1 MMVLRSR
8 LSGVQVAISGY
19 QTAMFPPM
27 AEPKTAKRNREPH
40 QLPAGRHGL
49 SRQFVLSNQRQ
60 RILAAVADVCST
72 AGYVSMSVEDIVV
85 TSGVSRR
92 TFYDNYRGK
101 EDVFLAAYDEVST
114 QLLAGVKEAYDAADG
129 LVDRAR
135 ETLRALLE
143 FIANEP
149 TYADMCIVEVLAAGP
164 TAIDR
169 RNKIM
174 HALAAMIDDA
184 AAQDLPKSKRPS
196 PLIAETL
203 VGGIYEVIYAR
214 VLAGKY
220 AELPALLPDLVF
232 SLLLPYVG
240 SDVAHDI
247 LKKERRRVKSG
258 APAAARS

>member
-1 MMVLRSR
+1 
-8 LSGVQVAISGY
+8 
-19 QTAMFPPM
+19 M
-27 AEPKTAKRNREPH
+27 AEPKTAKRSREPH

-49 SRQFVLSNQRQ
+49 SRQFVLSNQRE
-60 RILAAVADVCST
+60 RILAAVADVCSA

-101 EDVFLAAYDEVST
+101 EDVFLAAFDQVAV
-114 QLLAGVKEAYDAADG
+114 LLSERVQTAYDNADG

-135 ETLRALLE
+135 ESLRALLE

-164 TAIDR
+164 TAVER
-169 RNKIM
+169 RNTVM
-174 HALAAMIDDA
+174 HAFAAMIDQA
-184 AAQDLPKSKRPS
+184 AAEELPKSKRPS

-203 VGGIYEVIYAR
+203 VGGIYEVIYTR

-220 AELPALLPDLVF
+220 AELPGLLPDLVF

-240 SDVAHDI
+240 ADVAHDI
-247 LKKERRRVKSG
+247 LKKERRRVKA
-258 APAAARS
+258 APPVVERAARG